1 MENVVKLAKKI
12 KAVVFDVDGV
22 IFSNEVW
29 EGIVFP
35 DGASIKPRLRSYY
48 DGQGTS
54 LLRAIGIRIA
64 CVTNEKDLRA
74 RAIEEVVDK
83 LNNLPS
89 AKKSTKEGGWYPI
102 KLYTG
107 RGGEKKVEAVEEWFG
122 EIGITWEE
130 CAVMGDD
137 LVDIPMLK
145 RAALVVVPA
154 QAEEVVKKMAHFI
167 AKREGGKGAIRD
179 FVNFILESRGIDPT
193 TLPPQ

>member
-1 MENVVKLAKKI
+1 MENVVKLAKRI
-12 KAVVFDVDGV
+12 KAVVLDVDGV

-29 EGIVFP
+29 EGIVLT
-35 DGASIKPRLRSYY
+35 DGVAIKPRLRSYY

-107 RGGEKKVEAVEEWFG
+107 CGGEKKVEAIEEWFG

-137 LVDIPMLK
+137 LVDIPMLR
-145 RAALVVVPA
+145 RAALVAVPA
-154 QAEEVVKKMAHFI
+154 QAEELVKKMAHFI
-167 AKREGGKGAIRD
+167 ARREGGKGAIRD
-179 FVNFILESRGIDPT
+179 FVNFVLESRSIDPT